1 MDIRE
6 TIKQFLSA
14 RQFPFTE
21 TARRFVVPIRVGDAT
36 IYVVIDIGDPWIE
49 TWAPLIK
56 ATNLPLD
63 LNTTAFYKRL
73 LQDTLYLRE
82 VTYGVT
88 KQGDVAVHAEV
99 HKNAFSR
106 EGFVSEFGAVIYG
119 IKHFL
124 EHILPEYPKIQVAS
138 DPPRTL
144 WEPH

>member
-63 LNTTAFYKRL
+63 LNTTAFFK
-73 LQDTLYLRE
+73 
-82 VTYGVT
+82 
-88 KQGDVAVHAEV
+88 
-99 HKNAFSR
+99 S
-106 EGFVSEFGAVIYG
+106 
-119 IKHFL
+119 
-124 EHILPEYPKIQVAS
+124 AS
-138 DPPRTL
+138 CKTRFISGKSLTA
-144 WEPH
+144 